1 MGETFT
7 VVVVGAIAL
16 FMLVGVVSWLSGSS
30 LYDQIGEGGLSGGQ
44 GDDRP
49 GMPSAMGQLPPG
61 SPAALAEQE
70 AEIRQM
76 LKARSDRLVRKGAPP
91 LDIEAELAKL
101 REQHAPVPGGSK
113 RDAVLV
119 EEVRQLVMARNER
132 RQRRGEPPLDVD
144 AEVERTLS
152 ELDPDRQRH

>member
-16 FMLVGVVSWLSGSS
+16 FALIGVVSWLSGSS
-30 LYDQIGEGGLSGGQ
+30 LYDQIGEGGLSSGTGQDGLGG
-44 GDDRP
+44 P
-49 GMPSAMGQLPPG
+49 PAMPQPPPD

-70 AEIRQM
+70 VEIRQM
-76 LKARSDRLVRKGAPP
+76 LKARSDRLVRKGAAP
-91 LDIEAELAKL
+91 LDIETELAKL
-101 REQHAPVPGGSK
+101 RQQHAPSSGGSK

-132 RQRRGEPPLDVD
+132 RARRGEPQLDVE
-144 AEVERTLS
+144 AEVERTLD
-152 ELDPDRQRH
+152 ELEA